1 MFKIKYEIF
10 EDDVEE
16 LRVMD
21 MLTFDKEYNQI
32 YGSFTVTF
40 GGHDFIP
47 YPPDHIPLSAK
58 RLYSELI
65 LTYFELLNEAVT
77 LLVHHHYIAIKYIE
91 NNSTWLELRVEKDCI
106 KVSELEC
113 EIGPSWNSLICTE
126 EKYFTDAKFG
136 SFHDITILK
145 EQFENE
151 VKEKTQMFI
160 EEIKCMNPMI
170 VESKFFKR
178 IFYYSAKML

>member
-1 MFKIKYEIF
+1 M
-10 EDDVEE
+10 
-16 LRVMD
+16 
-21 MLTFDKEYNQI
+21 Q
-32 YGSFTVTF
+32 
-40 GGHDFIP
+40 
-47 YPPDHIPLSAK
+47 
-58 RLYSELI
+58 
-65 LTYFELLNEAVT
+65 
-77 LLVHHHYIAIKYIE
+77 
-91 NNSTWLELRVEKDCI
+91 VEKDCI

-126 EKYFTDAKFG
+126 EKYFKGAKFG

-170 VESKFFKR
+170 IESKFFKR